1 MALMAVWITQKLD
14 ATDTREAK
22 TLWYRVGT
30 AFPHKQGSGF
40 NIEFI
45 PGISV
50 SGNIVILPIKDKGD
64 DNHAPTPLYGLDNLP
79 S

>member
-1 MALMAVWITQKLD
+1 MSLMAVWITQKLE
-14 ATDTREAK
+14 ATNTREAK
-22 TLWYRVGT
+22 TLWHRVGT
-30 AFPHKQGSGF
+30 AFPHKQGEGF

-50 SGNIVILPIKDKGD
+50 SGNIVILPIKDKVGD
-64 DNHAPTPLYGLDNLP
+64 EPSNNQLYGMDNLP